1 MNKREDISGFYER
14 IDYPAPERIRADKP
28 HINIFERAFC
38 IRAIPYARRDYYK
51 VTLIL
56 GTGALDYA
64 NQSIYIDRPALV
76 FSNPMIPYNWNPHS
90 TDQQGWFCIF
100 NLAFAQQRGG
110 LLTDLPMFQIDTDK
124 VFFPDADSVNEI
136 AGFFKAMMRENME
149 NYVHKYDILRS
160 YLHLIV
166 HHALKMQPTGEYD
179 RDLNAASRIA
189 NLFFELL
196 NRQFPVD
203 SRQNELQFRSAKD
216 FAKQLSLHTNH
227 LNRVVKD
234 FTGKTTTEHIA
245 ARILLEANDLLLNTD
260 WPISE
265 IGYRLGFRYP
275 GYFNSFYKKHA
286 GTTPNELRKH
296 TV

>member
-14 IDYPAPERIRADKP
+14 IQYPAPERIEADKP
-28 HINIFERAFC
+28 HINILERAAC
-38 IRAIPYARRDYYK
+38 IGAIPYSRRDYYK

-56 GTGALDYA
+56 GTGRLDYA

-76 FSNPMIPYNWNPHS
+76 FSNPLIPYNWSPDP

-100 NLAFAQQRGG
+100 NQAFVQQREG
-110 LLTDLPMFQIDTDK
+110 LLTNLPMFQVDTDK
-124 VFFPDADSVNEI
+124 VFFPDADSVDEI
-136 AGFFKAMMRENME
+136 AAFFKAMVRENSK
-149 NYVHKYDILRS
+149 NYVHKYDILRN

-166 HHALKMQPTGEYD
+166 HHALKMQPARDYA
-179 RDLNAASRIA
+179 RDLNAAARIS
-189 NLFFELL
+189 NLFLELL
-196 NRQFPVD
+196 NRQFPIH
-203 SRQNELQFRSAKD
+203 SRQNQLQLRSAKD
-216 FAKQLSLHTNH
+216 FAQQLSLHTNH
-227 LNRVVKD
+227 LNRAVKD

-245 ARILLEANDLLLNTD
+245 ARILLEANDLLRHTD

-265 IGYRLGFRYP
+265 IGYCLGFQYP

-296 TV
+296 AV

>member
-28 HINIFERAFC
+28 HINIFERASC
-38 IRAIPYARRDYYK
+38 IRAIPFSRRDYYK

-56 GTGALDYA
+56 GTGRLDYA
-64 NQSIYIDRPALV
+64 NQSFNIDRPALV
-76 FSNPMIPYNWNPHS
+76 FSNPMIPYNWDPHS
-90 TDQQGWFCIF
+90 TNQQGWFCIF
-100 NLAFAQQRGG
+100 NQAFIQQREG
-110 LLTDLPMFQIDTDK
+110 LLNDLPMFRIDTDK
-124 VFFPDADSVNEI
+124 VFFPDADSVDEI
-136 AGFFKAMMRENME
+136 AAFFKAMMRENVE
-149 NYVHKYDILRS
+149 NYVHKYDILRN

-166 HHALKMQPTGEYD
+166 HHALKMQPTRDHD
-179 RDLNAASRIA
+179 RDLNAAARIA
-189 NLFFELL
+189 NLFLELL

-203 SRQNELQFRSAKD
+203 SRQNVLQLRSAKD

-227 LNRVVKD
+227 LNRAVKD

-245 ARILLEANDLLLNTD
+245 ARILLEANDLLRNTD
-260 WPISE
+260 WPIAE
-265 IGYRLGFRYP
+265 IGYCLGFQYP

-296 TV
+296 AV

>member
-14 IDYPAPERIRADKP
+14 INYPALERIGADKP
-28 HINIFERAFC
+28 HINIFERASC
-38 IRAIPYARRDYYK
+38 IGAIPYCRRDYYK

-56 GTGALDYA
+56 GTGRLDYA

-76 FSNPMIPYNWNPHS
+76 FSNPMIPYNWTPDP

-100 NLAFAQQRGG
+100 NQAFIQQREG
-110 LLTDLPMFQIDTDK
+110 LLTNLPMFQIDTDK
-124 VFFPDADSVNEI
+124 VFFPDADSVDEI
-136 AGFFKAMMRENME
+136 AAFFKAMMRENME
-149 NYVHKYDILRS
+149 NYIHKYDILRN

-166 HHALKMQPTGEYD
+166 HHALKIQPARDYD
-179 RDLNAASRIA
+179 RDLNAAARIT
-189 NLFFELL
+189 NLFLELL
-196 NRQFPVD
+196 KRQFPID
-203 SRQNELQFRSAKD
+203 SRQNELQLRSAKD

-227 LNRVVKD
+227 LNRAVKD

-245 ARILLEANDLLLNTD
+245 ARILLEANDLLRHTD

-265 IGYRLGFRYP
+265 IAYCLGFQYP

-296 TV
+296 AV